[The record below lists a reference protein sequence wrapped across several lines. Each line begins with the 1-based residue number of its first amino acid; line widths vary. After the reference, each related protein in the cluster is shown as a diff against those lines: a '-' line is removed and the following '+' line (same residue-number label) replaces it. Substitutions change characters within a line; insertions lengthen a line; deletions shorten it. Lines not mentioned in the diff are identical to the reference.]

1 MAKTIPKS
9 KVFSVTCLVLEHRA
23 SLTQGWLSLS
33 LYYIFISIENIE
45 IYKYIGFQFHL

>member
-9 KVFSVTCLVLEHRA
+9 VFSVTCLVPEHRA
-23 SLTQGWLSLS
+23 SLTQGWLILSS

-45 IYKYIGFQFHL
+45 IYKYIGFYL

>member
-9 KVFSVTCLVLEHRA
+9 KVFSVPCLVLEHRA

-45 IYKYIGFQFHL
+45 IYKYIGFHL